1 MSHAYETRQTILAPK
16 PQLPPARFSPVLLW
30 QANINMEAEAEAQAP
45 TVQQDAPIRDC
56 HHLGTTHNPIRVD
69 SAEVFW
75 SPEGWPASERGGSA
89 RYRLVPPTTWDDT
102 SPNPYSSMENNACTR
117 RDACWAEYLPSDS
130 SIYSGSPVPMSPG
143 PPYAR
148 MCDECDAD
156 SLLAE
161 NRGGVFARSLK
172 RGDNEA
178 DNATMSPEEL
188 QEDEQWFLD
197 LRSFPHIS
205 QRRYD
210 PRTERPPTPPY
221 MHRSQQICEPVD
233 PEREVWIS
241 VDARGIH
248 EEAFNLEQ
256 RLSFLDD
263 EIESGGYWPIL
274 IEDSPASTPASRSPM
289 LPLRPL
295 PPLSRAGESACDKS
309 GESLDELLRY
319 AERYLA
325 STAKAAPEALPVP
338 WLLADEDIIRDCWCT
353 DI

>member
-1 MSHAYETRQTILAPK
+1 MSRANETSQTILAPK
-16 PQLPPARFSPVLLW
+16 PQLPAARFSPVLLW
-30 QANINMEAEAEAQAP
+30 QANINMEPEAEAQAP
-45 TVQQDAPIRDC
+45 TIQQDTPIGYY
-56 HHLGTTHNPIRVD
+56 HHLGTIHNPIPVD

-75 SPEGWPASERGGSA
+75 SPERSPASEHDGSA
-89 RYRLVPPTTWDDT
+89 HYRLVPPTTWDDT
-102 SPNPYSSMENNACTR
+102 SPNPYSSMENTACTQR
-117 RDACWAEYLPSDS
+117 GACWAEYLSSDS
-130 SIYSGSPVPMSPG
+130 SIYSGSPVALSPG
-143 PPYAR
+143 SPYAR
-148 MCDECDAD
+148 MWNECDAN
-156 SLLAE
+156 SPLAR
-161 NRGGVFARSLK
+161 NQGSVFVRSLK
-172 RGDNEA
+172 RGDDEA

-197 LRSFPHIS
+197 LRSFSHIS

-221 MHRSQQICEPVD
+221 THRSQRICEPVD

-263 EIESGGYWPIL
+263 EMETGGYWPIL

-289 LPLRPL
+289 LPLQPL

-309 GESLDELLRY
+309 GDSLDELLRY

-325 STAKAAPEALPVP
+325 STAKAAPEALSVP
-338 WLLADEDIIRDCWCT
+338 WLLADEDIIRDC
-353 DI
+353 